1 MEKMDRRE
9 SPLIST
15 DVALQMI
22 NDDQV
27 VLLDATIDKVN
38 EKMDRDRL
46 ELIPGSLFFD
56 IEGSFSDHGSVYP
69 HTMVDAAIFEREA
82 RKLGINQGDKVI
94 VYDRWGIY
102 SSPRAWWMF
111 KLMGVEEVYVLRG
124 GLPAWK
130 AAGLP
135 IVDAYREV
143 AGLEGDFVARE
154 DKDWMIGTEDLMERL
169 GKDGQ
174 MIVDARSEGRFHGT
188 SPEPRAGLKS
198 GHIPGSKNIP
208 FDRVLDGIDYKVDE
222 ELSRIFEGKLVS
234 DGNLGLEG
242 KLGLEGTMVSEEK
255 LMSEN
260 VLDDDS
266 KPIGNKPIGNRN
278 IFTCGSGVSAAI
290 LALAAYHLGSR
301 NVAVYDGSWS
311 EWGARE
317 DTQIER

>member
-1 MEKMDRRE
+1 MIMDKMDGRE

-56 IEGSFSDHGSVYP
+56 IEGSFSDHESVYP
-69 HTMVDAAIFEREA
+69 HTMVDAEVFEREA

-143 AGLEGDFVARE
+143 EGLEGNFVARE
-154 DKDWMIGTEDLMERL
+154 DKDWMIGTEDLKNRL
-169 GKDGQ
+169 DMDGQ

-188 SPEPRAGLKS
+188 APEPRAGLKS

-208 FDRVLDGIDYKVDE
+208 FDRVLDGIDYKEDE

-234 DGNLGLEG
+234 ESVLTDG
-242 KLGLEGTMVSEEK
+242 K
-255 LMSEN
+255 MSIGN
-260 VLDDDS
+260 

-301 NVAVYDGSWS
+301 NVTVYDGSWS
-311 EWGARE
+311 EWGARK
-317 DTQIER
+317 DTPVER

>member
-1 MEKMDRRE
+1 MDKMERRE

-56 IEGSFSDHGSVYP
+56 IEGSFSDHESKYP
-69 HTMVDAAIFEREA
+69 HTMVDAEVFEREA

-111 KLMGVEEVYVLRG
+111 KLMGVEKVYVLRG

-135 IVDAYREV
+135 IVDAYRKV
-143 AGLEGDFVARE
+143 DGLEGDFVARE

-188 SPEPRAGLKS
+188 APEPRAGLKS
-198 GHIPGSKNIP
+198 GHIPGSMNVP
-208 FDRVLDGIDYKVDE
+208 FDRVLEGIDYKEDE
-222 ELSRIFEGKLVS
+222 ELRRVFEGKLVS
-234 DGNLGLEG
+234 ESGLAED
-242 KLGLEGTMVSEEK
+242 
-255 LMSEN
+255 N
-260 VLDDDS
+260 N
-266 KPIGNKPIGNRN
+266 PIGNNPIGNNSIGNNPIGNRN

-301 NVAVYDGSWS
+301 NVTVYDGSWS

-317 DTQIER
+317 DTVIER